1 MNSSIDISIDQK
13 SNSATEEIANSLQQ
27 MELVSDGPSIHPSIS
42 QSSNANQS
50 PIQEDV
56 VMSEGTP
63 SVDLVAPPTTPSVP
77 VSKLDNLY
85 KQKDK
90 LLAII
95 DSLTAQNLD
104 LLAAND
110 IESRKMREDNNTKLA
125 SAHEMHHSLVKLI
138 TSEIELKSKDKNLE
152 KVPTKPNFSSPDTV
166 TQKIAHMFV
175 CFHFNEPSRNTKQL

>member
-104 LLAAND
+104 LLVVF
-110 IESRKMREDNNTKLA
+110 T
-125 SAHEMHHSLVKLI
+125 
-138 TSEIELKSKDKNLE
+138 
-152 KVPTKPNFSSPDTV
+152 
-166 TQKIAHMFV
+166 
-175 CFHFNEPSRNTKQL
+175 

>member
-1 MNSSIDISIDQK
+1 
-13 SNSATEEIANSLQQ
+13 
-27 MELVSDGPSIHPSIS
+27 
-42 QSSNANQS
+42 
-50 PIQEDV
+50 
-56 VMSEGTP
+56 
-63 SVDLVAPPTTPSVP
+63 
-77 VSKLDNLY
+77 KLDNLY

-152 KVPTKPNFSSPDTV
+152 KVPTKPNFSSPDTSAIKSSDLPKFNV
-166 TQKIAHMFV
+166 NPTASALYQLTLRESKGQTTSSNNESSLDLFIREFERRFLDKNISVDDHWLHYLEI
-175 CFHFNEPSRNTKQL
+175 CFERSDKDFD